1 MRRQVLL
8 TAFAL
13 SLVPIAAVWAIDAA
27 PSAGNAAVGKA
38 VAAACTSCHG
48 SEGVSAKTGIPH
60 IAGQSAPYL
69 LTALIAYQGGGRKDD
84 DMHKAVAKL
93 SQKDLADV
101 AAYYGGLSG
110 FNKRPADADAKP
122 VPAAEEDPFAA
133 VRKLTEKCA
142 SCHGE
147 DGNASVAANP
157 SLAGQRDDYLITS
170 MQAYLDD
177 TRDDAMMKSSL
188 KSFDQS
194 QIEDIAYFYAA
205 AIPAAAAAPGKGDP
219 LAGMAVAAPCAS
231 CHGAD
236 GNSTD
241 PKNPRLA
248 GLSAKYLIA
257 AIEGYKDGTRK
268 HTVMQDKV
276 LTLRDEDVKNV
287 AAYYAS
293 KEAQASPIRKPLTLT
308 EWTARCDRC
317 HGEKGNS
324 TDPRFPVLAGQ
335 DKTYLAKVMEQ
346 YHLGTRE
353 NQLMFAMSVLMGKSD
368 IDKLSSHYAQQRGQ

>member
-27 PSAGNAAVGKA
+27 PTAGDAAAGKA
-38 VAAACTSCHG
+38 VAAGCRSCHG
-48 SEGVSAKTGIPH
+48 SEGVSAKAGVPH

-69 LTALIAYQGGGRKDD
+69 LAALDAYQGSGRKDD

-101 AAYYGGLSG
+101 AAYYAGLAG
-110 FNKRPADADAKP
+110 FNKRPPDADAKP
-122 VPAAEEDPFAA
+122 APADEAAPFAA

-142 SCHGE
+142 SCHGD

-157 SLAGQRDDYLITS
+157 GLAGQHDDYLITS
-170 MQAYLDD
+170 MQGYLDG
-177 TRDDAMMKSSL
+177 TRDDPMMKASL
-188 KSFDQS
+188 KSFDLS

-257 AIEGYKDGTRK
+257 AIEQYKDGTRK
-268 HTVMQDKV
+268 HIVMHDKV
-276 LTLRDEDVKNV
+276 LALRDEDVKNV

-293 KEAQASPIRKPLTLT
+293 QQAQALPIRKPLTLT

-317 HGEKGNS
+317 HGAKGNS
-324 TDPRFPVLAGQ
+324 VDPRFPVLAGQ
-335 DKTYLAKVMEQ
+335 DKAYLAKVIQQ
-346 YHLGTRE
+346 YHLGTRD
-353 NQLMFAMSVLMGKSD
+353 NQLMFAMSFLMGRSD
-368 IDKLSSHYAQQRGQ
+368 IDKLSDYYARQRMQ

>member
-8 TAFAL
+8 TAIAL
-13 SLVPIAAVWAIDAA
+13 SLVPIAVVWAIDAA
-27 PSAGNAAVGKA
+27 PMAGDATAGK
-38 VAAACTSCHG
+38 VLAAACASCHG
-48 SEGVSAKTGIPH
+48 SEGVSAKTGVPH

-69 LTALIAYQGGGRKDD
+69 VAALLAYQGGGRKDD
-84 DMHKAVAKL
+84 DMQKAVAKL
-93 SQKDLADV
+93 SQKDLADI
-101 AAYYGGLSG
+101 AAYYAGLSG
-110 FNKRPADADAKP
+110 FNTRPADADAKP
-122 VPAAEEDPFAA
+122 APAAEEDPFAA

-142 SCHGE
+142 SCHGD

-157 SLAGQRDDYLITS
+157 GLAGQHDDYLIAS
-170 MQAYLDD
+170 MQAYLDG
-177 TRDDAMMKSSL
+177 TRDDAMMKASL
-188 KSFDQS
+188 KSFEPS

-236 GNSTD
+236 GNSSD

-257 AIEGYKDGTRK
+257 AIEQYKDGTRK
-268 HTVMQDKV
+268 HSVMHDKV
-276 LTLRDEDVKNV
+276 LALRDEDVKNV

-293 KEAQASPIRKPLTLT
+293 KEAQALPIRKPLTLT

-317 HGEKGNS
+317 HGVKGNS
-324 TDPRFPVLAGQ
+324 ADPRFPVLAGQ
-335 DKTYLAKVMEQ
+335 DKAYLAKVMAQ
-346 YHLGTRE
+346 YHLGMRE
-353 NQLMFAMSVLMGKSD
+353 NQLMFAMSFLMGKSD
-368 IDKLSSHYAQQRGQ
+368 IEKLADFYAQQRRQ